1 VVDEDA
7 SAPGFRGAT
16 VLIVAAVAPLLLTFL
31 ASAWTVVGWAAGT
44 SPFWPDPQLTLSE
57 AAGLGNAGEVVRLI
71 TLERKDPNRAWPVRE
86 GILGSAHPATP
97 LEAALA
103 GRRVALIPVLL
114 RHGAVVP
121 ASDAA
126 RAWLR
131 CLAADAGAPDVVE
144 MLTNTGDASDPRSS
158 CTPPSN

>member
-1 VVDEDA
+1 MVDEAA
-7 SAPGFRGAT
+7 SAPEFRGAT

-71 TLERKDPNRAWPVRE
+71 TQEGKDPNRSWPVRVS
-86 GILGSAHPATP
+86 ILGSAHPITP

-121 ASDAA
+121 ASGAA
-126 RAWLR
+126 RARLR
-131 CLAADAGAPDVVE
+131 CLADGAGDPSVVE
-144 MLTNTGDASDPRSS
+144 MLMITGDASDPASP

>member
-1 VVDEDA
+1 MVDEDA
-7 SAPGFRGAT
+7 SASGFRGAT

-31 ASAWTVVGWAAGT
+31 ASVWIVVGWAAGAA
-44 SPFWPDPQLTLSE
+44 PFWPDPQLTLSE

-71 TLERKDPNRAWPVRE
+71 TLERKDPNRSWPVRE
-86 GILGSAHPATP
+86 GILGSARAATP

-103 GRRVALIPVLL
+103 SRHVALIPALL

-121 ASDAA
+121 ASGAA

-131 CLAADAGAPDVVE
+131 CLAVDAGAPEVVE
-144 MLTNTGDASDPRSS
+144 MLTNTGDPSDPRSP

>member
-1 VVDEDA
+1 
-7 SAPGFRGAT
+7 
-16 VLIVAAVAPLLLTFL
+16 
-31 ASAWTVVGWAAGT
+31 
-44 SPFWPDPQLTLSE
+44 
-57 AAGLGNAGEVVRLI
+57 
-71 TLERKDPNRAWPVRE
+71 VRE

-121 ASDAA
+121 ASGAA

-131 CLAADAGAPDVVE
+131 CLADDAGDPDVVE
-144 MLTNTGDASDPRSS
+144 MLMITGDASDPPSP